1 MGFSFFIQ
9 FIPVIVLLVL
19 GFSIGTLVERAH
31 FRRLEAR
38 ERELKGMLLTDLNT
52 LPENC
57 STQPCSFVV
66 GEVVIA
72 SDYFKTF
79 AAGLRKILGGELRTY
94 ETLMERARREAILR
108 MAESASKIGA
118 NAVYNIR
125 FATSNIGSIRRRRSA
140 AMVEMYA
147 FGTAIH
153 IPDQT

>member
-1 MGFSFFIQ
+1 MGFPFLLQ
-9 FIPVIVLLVL
+9 VIPVLVLLVL

-31 FRRLEAR
+31 FRRLETR
-38 ERELKGMLLTDLNT
+38 ERELKGMLLTDLKT
-52 LPENC
+52 LPEHC
-57 STQPCSFVV
+57 SHQPCCFVV

-79 AAGLRKILGGELRTY
+79 AAGIRKILGGEMRTY

-108 MAESASKIGA
+108 MAESASKMGA

-125 FATSNIGSIRRRRSA
+125 LASTNIGSIRRRRSA

>member
-1 MGFSFFIQ
+1 MGFSFYIQ
-9 FIPVIVLLVL
+9 FVPVVVLLIL

-38 ERELKGMLLTDLNT
+38 EREIKGMLLTDLNT
-52 LPENC
+52 LPEHC
-57 STQPCSFVV
+57 SSQPCCFVV

-108 MAESASKIGA
+108 MAESASKMGA

-125 FATSNIGSIRRRRSA
+125 FATSNIGSISRRRSA
-140 AMVEMYA
+140 AMVEIYV

-153 IPDQT
+153 IPDPS